1 MRSKSLFTI
10 LALFGLALSLLAGT
24 IQVRGGNLQAA
35 IGTEFTYQGRLTD
48 GGTPANG
55 TYDFE
60 FILFDALSDGNQV
73 GSPVMKDNVTVTD
86 GLFTVQLNFGDVFDG
101 TALYLQIGVR
111 SGASIGAYTT
121 LTPRQALTA
130 APYARYAA
138 KAPWSGL
145 TNVPA
150 GFADGVDDGTYQN
163 VVIVAKSG
171 GDFTSI
177 QAALDSISDASD
189 SNHYLVWV
197 APGVYTER
205 VTMKPYVDIEGAG
218 ELATKITFTG
228 STSGSTGTVVGAN
241 NAELRFL
248 TVENTGGAR
257 YATAI
262 YNNNASPRLTH
273 VTASASGGDEN
284 RGVDN
289 HSSAPTMTDMVISVK
304 GVNSINVGVANSVS
318 SPATIRGSTISA
330 SGGSDNRGVDNH
342 SSSATIQG
350 STISASDGNLNWG
363 VINFAFSGSYTVTVS
378 NCQVMGSTNT
388 INNDAEYTT
397 LIGASQLSGGAVF
410 LGGGTVTCAGVYDE
424 AYAFYPGPIC
434 P

>member
-1 MRSKSLFTI
+1 MESKTI
-10 LALFGLALSLLAGT
+10 FITLALLGFMLALLGST
-24 IQVRGGNLQAA
+24 DQVRGGDPRAA

-48 GGTPANG
+48 GSRPANG

-60 FILFDALSDGNQV
+60 FILFDALSDGNQM
-73 GSPVMKDNVTVTD
+73 GGPITKGNVTVTD
-86 GLFTVQLNFGDVFDG
+86 GLFTVKLNFGDVFDG

-111 SGASIGAYTT
+111 PGASNGAFTT

-130 APYARYAA
+130 APYAQYAA

-150 GFADGVDDGTYQN
+150 GFADGVDDGIYQN
-163 VVIVAKSG
+163 VVTVAKSG

-177 QAALDSISDASD
+177 QAALDYISDASD

-197 APGVYTER
+197 APGVYTEQ

-218 ELATKITFTG
+218 ELATKITFIG
-228 STSGSTGTVVGAN
+228 STSGSTGTVMGAN
-241 NAELRFL
+241 DAELRSL
-248 TVENTGGAR
+248 TVENTGGAA

-262 YNNNASPRLTH
+262 YNNNASPRLTR
-273 VTASASGGDEN
+273 VTINASGGNDN
-284 RGVDN
+284 RGVHN
-289 HSSAPTMTDMVISVK
+289 SSSAPTMTDVVISVQ
-304 GVNSINVGVANSVS
+304 GENAINVGVANYS
-318 SPATIRGSTISA
+318 SSATIRDGLISA

-342 SSSATIQG
+342 SSSVTIQG
-350 STISASDGNLNWG
+350 STISASDGNVNWG
-363 VINFAFSGSYTVTVS
+363 VINFAFSGSYMVTVS
-378 NCQVMGSTNT
+378 NCQVIGSTNT

-410 LGGGTVTCAGVYDE
+410 LGGGTVTCAVVYDE
-424 AYAFYPGPIC
+424 DYAFYPGPVC